1 MGRANVYLPDDL
13 ERRVKAARI
22 PVSEVCQQA
31 LLAAVEAAESERSL
45 LSEAVA
51 AAYRQGGE
59 AGERWA
65 RAASPVTLLT
75 LLRDQRLDQIPTD
88 HLPESWYSL
97 SDELTVGWEAGFV
110 EAARAVARA
119 AVAVAPASDPAPD
132 AASDAASDAAP
143 DAAPDAAASAASD
156 AAGDD
161 TPGSGG
167 AERPDAAGEELV
179 IDETPQ
185 LGDGSTAYIG
195 LDHAGR
201 RVAFDPHAAVAEDK
215 SPLFAVLGPAD
226 QRAPLALTIGL
237 DAASRGVAVVML
249 DVSGQL
255 TPRAS
260 GLGKTVRLPTTP
272 QHTMP
277 SLDALLGGSEGG
289 MRGLWDLLGGLSAA
303 GGGLFPS
310 SGASSRGLVTPG
322 YVTVLS
328 VAGEGPMGGLFGA
341 MNALRALS
349 ELASKAAHP
358 RLLLVDLPTGVAVP
372 GQLAAALGRFMRTA
386 RQNDVALGL
395 SAESTEAV
403 ADVGGTG
410 ALLSTVFAFP
420 TTSPAEARRLRTL
433 LGPDAP
439 ILVHP
444 PGFVP
449 RPEDEVWCTMR
460 DLSGRLGQV
469 CLDGV

>member
-31 LLAAVEAAESERSL
+31 LLKAVEAAE
-45 LSEAVA
+45 A
-51 AAYRQGGE
+51 AETARPRLRDAAANAYRQGAL
-59 AGERWA
+59 AGEQWS

-75 LLRDQRLDQIPTD
+75 LLRDQRLDEIPTD
-88 HLPESWYSL
+88 QLPESWYSL
-97 SDELTVGWEAGFV
+97 DDELTAAGEAGFV
-110 EAARAVARA
+110 EAARTVARA
-119 AVAVAPASDPAPD
+119 AVDVPAGSGPVQDDGPTTGSEDLSDP
-132 AASDAASDAAP
+132 
-143 DAAPDAAASAASD
+143 
-156 AAGDD
+156 G
-161 TPGSGG
+161 
-167 AERPDAAGEELV
+167 EEELV
-179 IDETPQ
+179 VVETPQ
-185 LGDGSTAYIG
+185 LGDDSTSYIG
-195 LDHAGR
+195 LDQAGR
-201 RVAFDPHAAVAEDK
+201 RVAFDPHAAVAADK

-226 QRAPLALTIGL
+226 QRARLALNIGL

-255 TPRAS
+255 TPRAR
-260 GLGKTVRLPTTP
+260 GLGKTVRLPSAP
-272 QHTMP
+272 QPSMP
-277 SLDALLGGSEGG
+277 SLDALFGGSETGV
-289 MRGLWDLLGGLSAA
+289 RALWDALGGLSAA
-303 GGGLFPS
+303 GGGLFPTT
-310 SGASSRGLVTPG
+310 GASSRGLVTPG
-322 YVTVLS
+322 YVTVLAL
-328 VAGEGPMGGLFGA
+328 AGDGPLGGVFGA

-349 ELASKAAHP
+349 ELTSQAAHP

-372 GQLAAALGRFMRTA
+372 GQLAAALGRFTRTA
-386 RQNDVALGL
+386 RQHDVALGL

-420 TTSPAEARRLRTL
+420 TSSPAEARRLRTL
-433 LGPDAP
+433 LGADAP

-444 PGFVP
+444 PAFVP

-469 CLDGV
+469 RLDVG